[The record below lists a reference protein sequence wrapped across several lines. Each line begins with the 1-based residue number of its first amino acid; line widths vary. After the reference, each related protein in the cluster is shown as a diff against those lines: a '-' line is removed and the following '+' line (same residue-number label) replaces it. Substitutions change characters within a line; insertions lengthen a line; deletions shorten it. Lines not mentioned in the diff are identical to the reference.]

1 SDCEAGDHRDDRL
14 GGAPDLDLEVEDVE
28 PTDAAFVPVA
38 VVAADLLVTARAEGL
53 SAGAGQ
59 DDHADPWV
67 VASDVEGVAELE
79 QCSGPEGVADVG
91 AIDRDLGNPVDRV
104 VPDVVVV
111 ATADPIVQVS
121 TPRAITSMVAM
132 VADTPQ
138 KGSLPREVGGVP
150 GEAGGGGSREVGGVP
165 GEAGGGGSREV
176 GGGPGEAGGGRLC
189 PATAGGDRAEPGGGG
204 RRRGG
209 VGGRGVRARRAGGGG
224 DVGGSTRRGGGRG
237 SRDPG
242 SPRSLLRGVGMSGG
256 VPGEAGG
263 GGPATRGPREACFA
277 GWGCRGS

>member
-1 SDCEAGDHRDDRL
+1 
-14 GGAPDLDLEVEDVE
+14 
-28 PTDAAFVPVA
+28 A

-132 VADTPQ
+132 VADTRQ
-138 KGSLPREVGGVP
+138 KGSLPCEVGGVP
-150 GEAGGGGSREVGGVP
+150 GEAGGGGPAKSGEYPAKPGEGGPAKSGEYPATP
-165 GEAGGGGSREV
+165 GEADSPPRSR
-176 GGGPGEAGGGRLC
+176 
-189 PATAGGDRAEPGGGG
+189 
-204 RRRGG
+204 
-209 VGGRGVRARRAGGGG
+209 
-224 DVGGSTRRGGGRG
+224 GSTRRSRGRG

-242 SPRSLLRGVGMSGG
+242 SPRSLLRGVGMLGEYPAK
-256 VPGEAGG
+256 PGEGAE
-263 GGPATRGPREACFA
+263 RGALP
-277 GWGCRGS
+277 

>member
-176 GGGPGEAGGGRLC
+176 GGVTGEAGGGRLS
-189 PATAGGDRAEPGGGG
+189 PAKSGEYPAKPGE
-204 RRRGG
+204 G
-209 VGGRGVRARRAGGGG
+209 VPRPGVPAKPASRGG
-224 DVGGSTRRGGGRG
+224 DVGGSTRRSRGRG

-256 VPGEAGG
+256 VP
-263 GGPATRGPREACFA
+263 
-277 GWGCRGS
+277 